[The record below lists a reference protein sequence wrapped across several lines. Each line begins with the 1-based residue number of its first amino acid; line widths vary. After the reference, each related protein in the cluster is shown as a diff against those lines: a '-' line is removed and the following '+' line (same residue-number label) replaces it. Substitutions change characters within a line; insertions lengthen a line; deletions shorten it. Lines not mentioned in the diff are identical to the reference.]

1 MTIDFTPFDQASV
14 AILSILAQH
23 FPTPTEVGFHDLF
36 PESENDI
43 TQQQA
48 HVGTLAFLRHEDFI
62 AHDIGSASSFILT
75 EKGLLL
81 FNQNM
86 TSRITTLLNNK

>member
-43 TQQQA
+43 TQRQA
-48 HVGTLAFLRHEDFI
+48 MLVR
-62 AHDIGSASSFILT
+62 
-75 EKGLLL
+75 
-81 FNQNM
+81 
-86 TSRITTLLNNK
+86 